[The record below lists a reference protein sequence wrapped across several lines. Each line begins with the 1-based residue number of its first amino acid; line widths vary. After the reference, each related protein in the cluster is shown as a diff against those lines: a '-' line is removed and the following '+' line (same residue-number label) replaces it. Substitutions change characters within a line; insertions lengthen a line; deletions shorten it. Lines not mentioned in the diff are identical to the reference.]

1 MSRIISGTST
11 AALAAGLLVVTAPGM
26 LPGAVMPA
34 ASAQIPEGMS
44 ESDISALL
52 SGPIAVP
59 AGQTTVVDLGVP
71 VSANY
76 SGGGWSVS
84 STGSGVSVTAPAD
97 GGQVSV
103 PVSAGGRSATV
114 TLVADSGASAPGA
127 GDADDENGGGTGVTF
142 GDTDTGRYRDNG
154 AGSSGKSGSDKDG
167 AGTDDESGVG
177 DKGSG
182 SGSSAGN
189 DGTTGGGAGAVSPE
203 ENEKLP
209 EVPGKTPERK
219 PAAKVSEEGA
229 EYIELEAEIAD
240 GAITAKLGMREAL
253 ELYNR
258 FKGLEDEGLK
268 LRYVDAKG
276 NIISGVKRD
285 IDAANR
291 TLTLTYPEGEA
302 PDNPFIMQAVNK
314 DGSGMALVVTLRDP
328 NYKQATDSEGNTVEV
343 KGEKVGA
350 GEEKSAVDR
359 VLDAPLWVLAIAG
372 VALLA
377 IIATVI
383 GLIRASSKRKK

>member
-1 MSRIISGTST
+1 MSRIISGTSI

-26 LPGAVMPA
+26 VPGEVMPA

-52 SGPIAVP
+52 GGPIAVP

-127 GDADDENGGGTGVTF
+127 GDDGDEHGGGSGVTF
-142 GDTDTGRYRDNG
+142 GDTDVGRYRDNG
-154 AGSSGKSGSDKDG
+154 TGSSGKDGSSKG
-167 AGTDDESGVG
+167 GS

-189 DGTTGGGAGAVSPE
+189 DSTTGGGANGGAGSGAGAVSPE

-240 GAITAKLGMREAL
+240 GAITAKLGIREAL

-328 NYKQATDSEGNTVEV
+328 NYKQATDSEGNTVEA

-350 GEEKSAVDR
+350 GEEQSAVDR
-359 VLDAPLWVLAIAG
+359 VLDAPLWVLVIAG

-383 GLIRASSKRKK
+383 GLIWASSKRKK